1 MSFRDSAMTAFVAEG
16 LSHSTRS
23 RSSSSNR
30 NGISSALIAWG
41 RRKHTHTMHLKPT
54 IHDATCNMQFAACNR
69 IASCVLE
76 MLCVA
81 CSVKLFHAN
90 SRIVVYSLQHVARG
104 FKGFTGNAATEH
116 LSRRGDYSETQ
127 RFYGLASVGTKM
139 AVFSWTV
146 AKIDVLQVRRRRSC
160 RYGEQR
166 TIFIL
171 VRRRPTTSLRL
182 HVPPSHAHVVQFVY
196 YYTSPARVIA
206 ARVCSIHVCYNI
218 DNGDASP
225 LSVITTNNYYYAYN
239 ITANVM

>member
-41 RRKHTHTMHLKPT
+41 RRKHTHTKHTHTIQLKPT
-54 IHDATCNMQFAACNR
+54 IQDATCNMQFAACNR

-81 CSVKLFHAN
+81 CSVKRFHAN
-90 SRIVVYSLQHVARG
+90 RIVVYSLQHVSRS
-104 FKGFTGNAATEH
+104 FKGFTRNAATEH

-139 AVFSWTV
+139 SAFSWTV
-146 AKIDVLQVRRRRSC
+146 AKRDVLQVQRRRSLWYPE
-160 RYGEQR
+160 RAR
-166 TIFIL
+166 S
-171 VRRRPTTSLRL
+171 RRLLR
-182 HVPPSHAHVVQFVY
+182 
-196 YYTSPARVIA
+196 I
-206 ARVCSIHVCYNI
+206 
-218 DNGDASP
+218 
-225 LSVITTNNYYYAYN
+225 
-239 ITANVM
+239 

>member
-41 RRKHTHTMHLKPT
+41 RRKHTHTKHTHTMHLKPT
-54 IHDATCNMQFAACNR
+54 IHDATTNMQFTACNR

-81 CSVKLFHAN
+81 CSVKRFHAN
-90 SRIVVYSLQHVARG
+90 RIVVYSLQHVARG
-104 FKGFTGNAATEH
+104 FKGFNGNAATEH
-116 LSRRGDYSETQ
+116 ISRRGDYSETQ

-139 AVFSWTV
+139 AAFSWTV
-146 AKIDVLQVRRRRSC
+146 AKIDVLQVRCRRFC

-166 TIFIL
+166 TIFMP
-171 VRRRPTTSLRL
+171 VRRRPTTSSRPR
-182 HVPPSHAHVVQFVY
+182 VPPSRVPPVPRAPRPACPPSHAHVVQFVY
-196 YYTSPARVIA
+196 YYIYFSCAV
-206 ARVCSIHVCYNI
+206 
-218 DNGDASP
+218 
-225 LSVITTNNYYYAYN
+225 SVITTNNYSYACN
-239 ITANVM
+239 ITANVT